1 MIIIISSPSG
11 GGKTTIAKGLLEI
24 FPDFKLC
31 RSYTT
36 RTRKGGLGEEKYIFV
51 SKEDFEEMIRKEKFI
66 EWAEV
71 FGDYYGTPRLEF
83 SSLLDRG
90 TDILLDIDVDGAQEI
105 KALYPDAVLIFLL
118 LPSLLELKRRLIE
131 RKREKE
137 EELME
142 RLKRAEMEIKR
153 SENYNYKVVNED
165 IEKTIFLIK
174 EIIEKEKRLAV
185 SGQQSENKMTIAD
198 S

>member
-1 MIIIISSPSG
+1 MIIVISSPSG
-11 GGKTTIAKGLLEI
+11 GGKTTIAKGILEI
-24 FPDFKLC
+24 FSDFKLC

-36 RTRKGGLGEEKYIFV
+36 RTRKEGLGEEKYIFV
-51 SKEDFEEMIRKEKFI
+51 SKEDFEEMTRKEKFI

-71 FGDYYGTPRLEF
+71 FGDYYGTPKLEF
-83 SSLLDRG
+83 DSLSRKG
-90 TDILLDIDVDGAQEI
+90 SDILLDIDVDGAEKV

-118 LPSLLELKRRLIE
+118 PPSLLELKRRLIE

-137 EELME
+137 EELIK

-153 SENYNYKVVNED
+153 SENYDYRVVNEN

-174 EIIEKEKRLAV
+174 EIIEKERRKRDV
-185 SGQQSENKMTIAD
+185 I
-198 S
+198 

>member
-11 GGKTTIAKGLLEI
+11 GGKTTIAKGLLAI
-24 FPDFKLC
+24 FPNFKLC

-36 RTRKGGLGEEKYIFV
+36 RTQKEGLGEEKYIFV
-51 SKEDFEEMIRKEKFI
+51 SKEDFEEIISKGEFI

-71 FGDYYGTPRLEF
+71 FGDYYGTPNSEF

-90 TDILLDIDVDGAQEI
+90 SDILLDIDVDGAEKI
-105 KALYPDAVLIFLL
+105 KALYPEAVLIFLL
-118 LPSLLELKRRLIE
+118 SPSILELKRRLIK
-131 RKREKE
+131 RKRESE
-137 EELME
+137 EELIE

-153 SENYNYKVVNED
+153 SENYDYRVVNEE

-174 EIIEKEKRLAV
+174 EIIIKERRKKDV
-185 SGQQSENKMTIAD
+185 V
-198 S
+198 